1 MPRSGTVARQLIREP
16 SSCPTLQAAISSS
29 LAWGG
34 VGGMEGTGPGAKAHS
49 QVEAMRSE
57 FVGSRMLRGVSCW
70 VGWKGRQSGEKDGR
84 TRTASREDRGV
95 VGLLAGG
102 ETQIPYP
109 EQGNGV
115 ESQVEKRGPT
125 SHGFIHCGGQ
135 APTLPWVSAALGS
148 GVFVWEGIRRS
159 WGNTL

>member
-1 MPRSGTVARQLIREP
+1 MPRSGTAARQLIREP

-34 VGGMEGTGPGAKAHS
+34 VGGGWREQGPGPKPTAK
-49 QVEAMRSE
+49 VEAMRSE
-57 FVGSRMLRGVSCW
+57 FVGSRMLRGVSRW
-70 VGWKGRQSGEKDGR
+70 AGWKGRQSGEKDCR
-84 TRTASREDRGV
+84 TRTASREERGV
-95 VGLLAGG
+95 VGLLVGG
-102 ETQIPYP
+102 DTQILYP

-125 SHGFIHCGGQ
+125 SPSFIHCGSQ

-148 GVFVWEGIRRS
+148 GVFVWEGIWRS
-159 WGNTL
+159 

>member
-1 MPRSGTVARQLIREP
+1 MERGLGPK
-16 SSCPTLQAAISSS
+16 PT
-29 LAWGG
+29 
-34 VGGMEGTGPGAKAHS
+34 AK
-49 QVEAMRSE
+49 VEAMRSE

-70 VGWKGRQSGEKDGR
+70 AGWKGRQSGEKDDR

-125 SHGFIHCGGQ
+125 FPGFIHCGGQ
-135 APTLPWVSAALGS
+135 APTLFWVSSALGS
-148 GVFVWEGIRRS
+148 GVFVWEGIRRN
-159 WGNTL
+159 WGDTLLS